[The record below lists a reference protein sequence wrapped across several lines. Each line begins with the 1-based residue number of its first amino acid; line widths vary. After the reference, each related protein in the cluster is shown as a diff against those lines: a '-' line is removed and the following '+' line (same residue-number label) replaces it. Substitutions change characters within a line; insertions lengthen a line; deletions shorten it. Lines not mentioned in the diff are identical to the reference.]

1 MRRIDLT
8 KAQAA
13 RSSTIRDINRQ
24 FVLNYIRDREPVS
37 RADIARGTELQR
49 STVSTI
55 VEELKAEGLVEE
67 IGAGASTGGRRPTLI
82 RLRAAGAMAVGVAIT
97 PTLTTV
103 VTSDLVGRVIAR
115 EEVENSP
122 RPDEMAARVVGRVRE
137 IAARDQLGTLAGVGV
152 SLPGL
157 VDTATGRAVYIPFF
171 RWRDWAIAEEIER
184 ATGLKASADN
194 DANAAALAEL
204 WFGRPEVSGSRDF
217 IIVLV
222 AEGIGTGIVFDR
234 QIYRG
239 ERGAAGEF
247 GHMIVGQGGPV
258 ACSCGN
264 HDCWEAFAS
273 EGAAVARYLKN
284 AGVSEKDAESS
295 GKDAAG
301 GERDAGAGDKN
312 SGPGACG
319 PPRVCFNDVVERA
332 LGGEQAAIDALTE
345 TAHYL
350 GVGVSNLIVGL
361 SPEAVVVC
369 GRITRAWP
377 LIAPSL
383 EETIQRS
390 IRRGLPSARIVAS
403 TLSEPT
409 LMGSISLVLARK
421 FGLAE
426 V

>member
-24 FVLNYIRDREPVS
+24 FVLNYIRDREPIS
-37 RADIARGTELQR
+37 RAEIARNTELQR

-55 VEELKAEGLVEE
+55 VEELKDEGLIEE
-67 IGAGASTGGRRPTLI
+67 IGAGASTGGRRPTML
-82 RLRAAGAMAVGVAIT
+82 RLRAAGATAVGVDVT
-97 PTLTTV
+97 PTHTTV
-103 VTSDLVGRVIAR
+103 ASCDLKGSVLASER
-115 EEVENSP
+115 VENVA
-122 RPDEMAARVVGRVRE
+122 RPDEMTARVVECVRE
-137 IAARDQLGTLAGVGV
+137 LVARDSSAAVAGVGI

-157 VDTATGRAVYIPFF
+157 VDPSTGRAVFIPFF

-184 ATGLKASADN
+184 ATGLKASVDN

-204 WFGRPEVSGSRDF
+204 WFGRPEVSEARDF
-217 IIVLV
+217 IIALV
-222 AEGIGTGIVFDR
+222 AEGIGTGIVFDG

-247 GHMIVGQGGPV
+247 GHMIVGQNGPV
-258 ACSCGN
+258 ACSCGAR
-264 HDCWEAFAS
+264 DCWEAFAS
-273 EGAAVARYLKN
+273 EKAAVARYLNN
-284 AGVSEKDAESS
+284 AHSEERESVSFDE
-295 GKDAAG
+295 
-301 GERDAGAGDKN
+301 
-312 SGPGACG
+312 
-319 PPRVCFNDVVERA
+319 VMERA

-350 GVGVSNLIVGL
+350 GIGISNLIVGL
-361 SPEAVVVC
+361 SPEAVVVG

-377 LIAPSL
+377 IVAPSL

-409 LMGSISLVLARK
+409 LMGAVSLVLARK

-426 V
+426 E

>member
-24 FVLNYIRDREPVS
+24 FVLNYIRDREPIS
-37 RADIARGTELQR
+37 RAEIARSTELQR

-55 VEELKAEGLVEE
+55 VEELKDEGLIEE
-67 IGAGASTGGRRPTLI
+67 IGAGVSTGGRRPTLL
-82 RLRAAGAMAVGVAIT
+82 RLRAAGATAIGVDIT
-97 PTLTTV
+97 PSATTIA
-103 VTSDLVGRVIAR
+103 TSDLVGRVIAR
-115 EEVENSP
+115 ERFENSP
-122 RPDEMAARVVGRVRE
+122 RPDELAAHVIERLRE
-137 IAARDQLGTLAGVGV
+137 IAEGEHRGTIAGVGV

-157 VDTATGRAVYIPFF
+157 VDIESGRAIYIPFF
-171 RWRDWAIAEEIER
+171 RWRDWSIAEEIGR
-184 ATGLKASADN
+184 ATGLKARVDN

-204 WFGRPEVSGSRDF
+204 WFGRPEVSGARDF
-217 IIVLV
+217 ILALV
-222 AEGIGTGIVFDR
+222 AEGIGTGIVFDG

-247 GHMIVGQGGPV
+247 GHMIVGQGAPV

-264 HDCWEAFAS
+264 RDCWEAFAS
-273 EGAAVARYLKN
+273 ERAAVARYASN
-284 AGVSEKDAESS
+284 T
-295 GKDAAG
+295 G
-301 GERDAGAGDKN
+301 GGAHVLFGE
-312 SGPGACG
+312 
-319 PPRVCFNDVVERA
+319 VVERA
-332 LGGEQAAIDALTE
+332 LGGEQPAIDALIE

-350 GVGVSNLIVGL
+350 GIGISNLIVGL
-361 SPEAVVVC
+361 SPETVVV
-369 GRITRAWP
+369 GGQITRAWP
-377 LIAPSL
+377 IIAPSL

-409 LMGSISLVLARK
+409 LMGSLSLVLASK

-426 V
+426 A

>member
-24 FVLNYIRDREPVS
+24 FVLNYVRDREPIS
-37 RADIARGTELQR
+37 RAEIARSTELQR

-55 VEELKAEGLVEE
+55 VEELKAEGLIEE
-67 IGAGASTGGRRPTLI
+67 IGAGASTGGRRPTLL
-82 RLRAAGAMAVGVAIT
+82 RLRAAGATAIGVDVT
-97 PTLTTV
+97 PSSTTIA
-103 VTSDLVGRVIAR
+103 TSDLVGRVIAR
-115 EEVENSP
+115 ERFENSP
-122 RPDEMAARVVGRVRE
+122 RPEELAAQVIERLRDIATRE
-137 IAARDQLGTLAGVGV
+137 HQGTIAGVGV

-157 VDTATGRAVYIPFF
+157 VDTGRGSAIYIPFF
-171 RWRDWAIAEEIER
+171 RWRDWPIAEEIER
-184 ATGLKASADN
+184 ATGLKARVDN

-204 WFGRPEVSGSRDF
+204 WFGRPEVSEARDF
-217 IIVLV
+217 IMVLV
-222 AEGIGTGIVFDR
+222 AEGIGTGIVFDG

-247 GHMIVGQGGPV
+247 GHMIVGQNGPV

-264 HDCWEAFAS
+264 RDCWEAFAS
-273 EGAAVARYLKN
+273 ERAAVARYLLN
-284 AGVSEKDAESS
+284 S
-295 GKDAAG
+295 G
-301 GERDAGAGDKN
+301 AGAGASA
-312 SGPGACG
+312 SGVGSADG
-319 PPRVCFNDVVERA
+319 PAPVLFGEVVERA

-350 GVGVSNLIVGL
+350 GIGISNLIVGL
-361 SPEAVVVC
+361 SPEAVVV
-369 GRITRAWP
+369 GGQITRAWP
-377 LIAPSL
+377 IIAPSL

-403 TLSEPT
+403 TLEEPT
-409 LMGSISLVLARK
+409 LMGSLSLVLAGK

-426 V
+426 A

>member
-13 RSSTIRDINRQ
+13 RSSTIRGINRQ
-24 FVLNYIRDREPVS
+24 FVLNYIRDREPIS

-55 VEELKAEGLVEE
+55 VEELKAEGLIEE

-82 RLRAAGAMAVGVAIT
+82 RLRAAGAMAVGVAVT
-97 PTLTTV
+97 PTVTTV
-103 VTSDLVGRVIAR
+103 VTSDLVGRVLAR

-122 RPDEMAARVVGRVRE
+122 RPDEMAARVVARVRE
-137 IAARDQLGTLAGVGV
+137 MAAGDQTGTLAGVGV

-171 RWRDWAIAEEIER
+171 RWRDWAVAEEIER
-184 ATGLKASADN
+184 ATGLQTSADN
-194 DANAAALAEL
+194 DANSAALAEL

-217 IIVLV
+217 VVVLV

-284 AGVSEKDAESS
+284 AGRD
-295 GKDAAG
+295 
-301 GERDAGAGDKN
+301 ERDEGTDEKRAGAC
-312 SGPGACG
+312 A
-319 PPRVCFNDVVERA
+319 PPRVCFGEVVERA

-369 GRITRAWP
+369 GQITRAWP
-377 LIAPSL
+377 IIAPSL

-421 FGLAE
+421 FGLTE

>member
-24 FVLNYIRDREPVS
+24 FVLNYIRDREPIS
-37 RADIARGTELQR
+37 RAEIARNTELQR

-55 VEELKAEGLVEE
+55 VEELKAEGLIEE
-67 IGAGASTGGRRPTLI
+67 IGAGASTGGRRPTML
-82 RLRAAGAMAVGVAIT
+82 RLRAAGAMAVGVDVT
-97 PTLTTV
+97 PTHTTV
-103 VTSDLVGRVIAR
+103 ASCDLVGRVLASER
-115 EEVENSP
+115 FENVP
-122 RPDEMAARVVGRVRE
+122 RPDEMTTRVVECVRE
-137 IAARDQLGTLAGVGV
+137 LIARAGSGAVAGVGI

-157 VDTATGRAVYIPFF
+157 VDPSTGRAVFIPFF

-184 ATGLKASADN
+184 ATGLKASVDN

-204 WFGRPEVSGSRDF
+204 WFGRPEVSEARDF
-217 IIVLV
+217 IIALV
-222 AEGIGTGIVFDR
+222 AEGIGTGIVFDG

-247 GHMIVGQGGPV
+247 GHMIVGQNGPV

-264 HDCWEAFAS
+264 RDCWEAFAS
-273 EGAAVARYLKN
+273 EKSAVARYLTN
-284 AGVSEKDAESS
+284 TRSAEGEAVSFD
-295 GKDAAG
+295 
-301 GERDAGAGDKN
+301 
-312 SGPGACG
+312 
-319 PPRVCFNDVVERA
+319 DVMERA

-350 GVGVSNLIVGL
+350 GIGISNLIVGL
-361 SPEAVVVC
+361 SPEAVVVG

-377 LIAPSL
+377 IVAPSL

-409 LMGSISLVLARK
+409 LMGAVSLVLARK

-426 V
+426 D

>member
-24 FVLNYIRDREPVS
+24 FVLNYIRDREPIS
-37 RADIARGTELQR
+37 RAQIARNTELQR

-55 VEELKAEGLVEE
+55 VEELKAEGLIEE
-67 IGAGASTGGRRPTLI
+67 MGAGASTGGRRPTMI
-82 RLRAAGAMAVGVAIT
+82 RLRAEGAMAVGVDVT
-97 PTLTTV
+97 PTHTTV
-103 VTSDLVGRVIAR
+103 ASCDLKGRVLASER
-115 EEVENSP
+115 VENVA
-122 RPDEMAARVVGRVRE
+122 RPEEMTARVVECVS
-137 IAARDQLGTLAGVGV
+137 ALVARGGGSVAGVGI

-157 VDTATGRAVYIPFF
+157 VDPATGRAVFIPFF

-184 ATGLKASADN
+184 ATGLKASVDN

-204 WFGRPEVSGSRDF
+204 WFGRPEVSESRDF
-217 IIVLV
+217 IIALV
-222 AEGIGTGIVFDR
+222 AEGIGTGIVFDG

-247 GHMIVGQGGPV
+247 GHMIVAQNAPV

-264 HDCWEAFAS
+264 RDCWEAFAS
-273 EGAAVARYLKN
+273 ERAAAARYL
-284 AGVSEKDAESS
+284 S
-295 GKDAAG
+295 
-301 GERDAGAGDKN
+301 N
-312 SGPGACG
+312 SGGSA
-319 PPRVCFNDVVERA
+319 RVPFAEVVERA

-350 GVGVSNLIVGL
+350 GIGISNLIVGL
-361 SPEAVVVC
+361 SPEAVVV
-369 GRITRAWP
+369 GGQITRAWP
-377 LIAPSL
+377 IIAPSL

-409 LMGSISLVLARK
+409 MMGSLSLVLASK

-426 V
+426 A

>member
-24 FVLNYIRDREPVS
+24 FVLNYIRDREPIS
-37 RADIARGTELQR
+37 RADLARATELQR

-55 VEELKAEGLVEE
+55 VEELKTEGLIEE
-67 IGAGASTGGRRPTLI
+67 IGAGASTGGRRPTML
-82 RLRAAGAMAVGVAIT
+82 RLRAAGAMVVGVDIT
-97 PTLTTV
+97 PSRTTV
-103 VTSDLVGRVIAR
+103 VTSDLVGRVLAR
-115 EEVENSP
+115 AQVENSP
-122 RPDEMAARVVGRVRE
+122 RPDEMTARVIERVRE
-137 IAARDQLGTLAGVGV
+137 VVAADSSGTIADVGV

-157 VDTATGRAVYIPFF
+157 VDPGTGRAIYIPFF
-171 RWRDWAIAEEIER
+171 RWRDWAIAEEIEK
-184 ATGLKASADN
+184 ATGLKVRVDN

-217 IIVLV
+217 IITLV
-222 AEGIGTGIVFDR
+222 ADGIGTGIVFDG

-247 GHMIVGQGGPV
+247 GHMIVGEGAPV

-264 HDCWEAFAS
+264 RDCWEAFAS
-273 EGAAVARYLKN
+273 ERAAVARYLKN
-284 AGVSEKDAESS
+284 AGATEAES
-295 GKDAAG
+295 AG
-301 GERDAGAGDKN
+301 VA
-312 SGPGACG
+312 
-319 PPRVCFNDVVERA
+319 FNDVVERA
-332 LGGEQAAIDALTE
+332 LGGEQAAINALTE

-350 GVGVSNLIVGL
+350 GIGISNLIVGL
-361 SPEAVVVC
+361 SPETVVV
-369 GRITRAWP
+369 GGTITRAWP
-377 LIAPSL
+377 IILPSL
-383 EETIQRS
+383 EETIMRS

-421 FGLAE
+421 FGIAE
-426 V
+426 L

>member
-24 FVLNYIRDREPVS
+24 FVLNYIRDREPIS

-55 VEELKAEGLVEE
+55 VEELNAEGLIEE

-82 RLRAAGAMAVGVAIT
+82 RLRAAGATAVGVDIT
-97 PTLTTV
+97 PTATTV
-103 VTSDLVGRVIAR
+103 VTSDLVGRVLAR

-137 IAARDQLGTLAGVGV
+137 VAARDGQGALAGVGV

-157 VDTATGRAVYIPFF
+157 VDTGTGRAVYIPFF

-184 ATGLKASADN
+184 ATGLKASVDN

-284 AGVSEKDAESS
+284 AGLSEKN
-295 GKDAAG
+295 AG
-301 GERDAGAGDKN
+301 RSEGGTPRACFGE
-312 SGPGACG
+312 
-319 PPRVCFNDVVERA
+319 VVERA

-350 GVGVSNLIVGL
+350 GIGVSNLIVGL

-369 GRITRAWP
+369 GHITRAWP
-377 LIAPSL
+377 IIAPSL

>member
-37 RADIARGTELQR
+37 RADIARVTELQR

-55 VEELKAEGLVEE
+55 VEELKDEGLIEE

-82 RLRAAGAMAVGVAIT
+82 RLRAAGVMALGVDIT
-97 PTLTTV
+97 PTSTTI
-103 VTSDLVGRVIAR
+103 VTSDLVGRVLAR
-115 EEVENSP
+115 EEIKNSP
-122 RPDEMAARVVGRVRE
+122 RPDEMTARIIEGVKDL
-137 IAARDQLGTLAGVGV
+137 ISRDDNGTLAGVGI
-152 SLPGL
+152 SMPGL
-157 VDTATGRAVYIPFF
+157 VDPGTGRAIYIPFF
-171 RWRDWAIAEEIER
+171 RWRDWAVAEEIER
-184 ATGLKASADN
+184 ATGLKPLVDN

-204 WFGRPEVSGSRDF
+204 WFGRPEVSDSRDF
-217 IIVLV
+217 IMVLV
-222 AEGIGTGIVFDR
+222 ADGIGTGIVFDG

-247 GHMIVGQGGPV
+247 GHMIVGQGGPI

-264 HDCWEAFAS
+264 HDCWEAFSS
-273 EGAAVARYLKN
+273 ERAAVARYLKN
-284 AGVSEKDAESS
+284 AGKVEVETARSYFAE
-295 GKDAAG
+295 
-301 GERDAGAGDKN
+301 
-312 SGPGACG
+312 
-319 PPRVCFNDVVERA
+319 VVDRA

-350 GVGVSNLIVGL
+350 GIGISNLVVGL
-361 SPEAVVVC
+361 SPEAVVV
-369 GRITRAWP
+369 GGTITRAWAI
-377 LIAPSL
+377 IAPSL
-383 EETIQRS
+383 EETMKRS

-409 LMGSISLVLARK
+409 MMGAISLVLARK

>member
-24 FVLNYIRDREPVS
+24 FVLNYIRDREPIS
-37 RADIARGTELQR
+37 RAQIARNTELQR

-55 VEELKAEGLVEE
+55 VEELKSEGLIEE
-67 IGAGASTGGRRPTLI
+67 IGAGASTGGRRPTML
-82 RLRAAGAMAVGVAIT
+82 RLRAAGAMAVGVDVT
-97 PTLTTV
+97 PTHTTV
-103 VTSDLVGRVIAR
+103 ASCDLKGRVLASER
-115 EEVENSP
+115 VENVA
-122 RPDEMAARVVGRVRE
+122 RPEEMTARVVECVSE
-137 IAARDQLGTLAGVGV
+137 LVARDGGGAAVAGVGI

-157 VDTATGRAVYIPFF
+157 VDPATGRAVFIPFF

-184 ATGLKASADN
+184 ATGLKASVDN

-204 WFGRPEVSGSRDF
+204 WFGRPEVSDSRDF
-217 IIVLV
+217 IIALV
-222 AEGIGTGIVFDR
+222 AEGIGTGIVFDG

-247 GHMIVGQGGPV
+247 GHMIVGQNGPV
-258 ACSCGN
+258 DCSCGN
-264 HDCWEAFAS
+264 RDCWEAFAS
-273 EGAAVARYLKN
+273 EKAAVARYLKN
-284 AGVSEKDAESS
+284 VGAPPGESAS
-295 GKDAAG
+295 FD
-301 GERDAGAGDKN
+301 E
-312 SGPGACG
+312 
-319 PPRVCFNDVVERA
+319 VMERA
-332 LGGEQAAIDALTE
+332 LGGEQAAIEALTE

-350 GVGVSNLIVGL
+350 GIGISNLIVGL
-361 SPEAVVVC
+361 SPEAVVVG

-377 LIAPSL
+377 IVAPSL

-409 LMGSISLVLARK
+409 LMGAVSLVLARK

-426 V
+426 D

>member
-1 MRRIDLT
+1 MRRIDLK

-24 FVLNYIRDREPVS
+24 FVLNYIRDREPIS
-37 RADIARGTELQR
+37 RADLARATELQR

-55 VEELKAEGLVEE
+55 VEELKTEGLIEE
-67 IGAGASTGGRRPTLI
+67 IGAGASTGGRRPTML
-82 RLRAAGAMAVGVAIT
+82 RLRAAGAMTVGVDIT
-97 PTLTTV
+97 PTRTTV

-115 EEVENSP
+115 AQVENVA
-122 RPDEMAARVVGRVRE
+122 RPDEMTARVIERVRE
-137 IAARDQLGTLAGVGV
+137 MVAGDGSGKIADVGV

-157 VDTATGRAVYIPFF
+157 VDPDTGRAIYIPFF
-171 RWRDWAIAEEIER
+171 RWRDWAIAEEIEK
-184 ATGLKASADN
+184 ATGLKVQVDN

-204 WFGRPEVSGSRDF
+204 WFGRPEVSDSRDF
-217 IIVLV
+217 IITLV
-222 AEGIGTGIVFDR
+222 ADGIGTGIVFDG

-247 GHMIVGQGGPV
+247 GHMIVGEGGPV

-264 HDCWEAFAS
+264 RDCWEAFAS
-273 EGAAVARYLKN
+273 ERAAVARYLKN
-284 AGVSEKDAESS
+284 TGAADEESEGVAF
-295 GKDAAG
+295 
-301 GERDAGAGDKN
+301 GE
-312 SGPGACG
+312 
-319 PPRVCFNDVVERA
+319 VVDRA
-332 LGGEQAAIDALTE
+332 LGGEQAAINALTE

-350 GVGVSNLIVGL
+350 GIGISNLIVGL
-361 SPEAVVVC
+361 SPETVVV
-369 GRITRAWP
+369 GGTITRAWP
-377 LIAPSL
+377 IILPSL
-383 EETIQRS
+383 EETIMRS

-426 V
+426 M

>member
-24 FVLNYIRDREPVS
+24 FVLNYIRDREVIS
-37 RADIARGTELQR
+37 RAEIARVTELQR

-55 VEELKAEGLVEE
+55 VEELKSEGLIEE
-67 IGAGASTGGRRPTLI
+67 IGAGASTGGRRPTLL
-82 RLRAAGAMAVGVAIT
+82 RLRAEGAVAVGVDVT
-97 PTLTTV
+97 PTHTTV
-103 VTSDLVGRVIAR
+103 ASCDLLGRVLASER
-115 EEVENSP
+115 VENVA
-122 RPDEMAARVVGRVRE
+122 RPEEMTARVVECVL
-137 IAARDQLGTLAGVGV
+137 ALVARGGGGAFAGVGI

-157 VDTATGRAVYIPFF
+157 VDPSTGRAVFIPFF
-171 RWRDWAIAEEIER
+171 RWRDWAVAEEIER
-184 ATGLKASADN
+184 ATGLKASVDN

-204 WFGRPEVSGSRDF
+204 WFGRPEVSESRDF
-217 IIVLV
+217 IIALV
-222 AEGIGTGIVFDR
+222 AEGIGTGIVFDG

-247 GHMIVGQGGPV
+247 GHMIVGQNGPV

-264 HDCWEAFAS
+264 RDCWEAFAS
-273 EGAAVARYLKN
+273 ERAAVARYARN
-284 AGVSEKDAESS
+284 AGAV
-295 GKDAAG
+295 AAG
-301 GERDAGAGDKN
+301 ESASFDE
-312 SGPGACG
+312 
-319 PPRVCFNDVVERA
+319 VMERA
-332 LGGEQAAIDALTE
+332 LGGEHAAIDALTE

-350 GVGVSNLIVGL
+350 GIGISNLIVGL
-361 SPEAVVVC
+361 SPEAVVVG

-377 LIAPSL
+377 IIAPSL
-383 EETIQRS
+383 EGTIQRS

-409 LMGSISLVLARK
+409 LMGAVSLVLARK

-426 V
+426 D

>member
-24 FVLNYIRDREPVS
+24 FVLNYIRDREPIS
-37 RADIARGTELQR
+37 RAEIARSTELQR

-55 VEELKAEGLVEE
+55 VEELKDEGLIEE
-67 IGAGASTGGRRPTLI
+67 IGAGASTGGRRPTLL
-82 RLRAAGAMAVGVAIT
+82 RLRAAGATAVGVDIT
-97 PTLTTV
+97 PSATTIA
-103 VTSDLVGRVIAR
+103 TSDLVGRVIAR
-115 EEVENSP
+115 ESFENSP
-122 RPDEMAARVVGRVRE
+122 RPEELAAHVIGRLRE
-137 IAARDQLGTLAGVGV
+137 IAGREHQGAIAGVGV

-157 VDTATGRAVYIPFF
+157 VDTETGRAIYIPFF
-171 RWRDWAIAEEIER
+171 RWRDWTIAEEIER
-184 ATGLKASADN
+184 ATGLKARVDN

-204 WFGRPEVSGSRDF
+204 WFGRPEVSGARDF
-217 IIVLV
+217 ILALV
-222 AEGIGTGIVFDR
+222 AEGIGTGIVFDG

-247 GHMIVGQGGPV
+247 GHMIVGQGAPV

-264 HDCWEAFAS
+264 RDCWEAFAS
-273 EGAAVARYLKN
+273 ERAAVARYVVN
-284 AGVSEKDAESS
+284 S
-295 GKDAAG
+295 GAG
-301 GERDAGAGDKN
+301 GAAAPSPVLFGE
-312 SGPGACG
+312 
-319 PPRVCFNDVVERA
+319 VVERA

-369 GRITRAWP
+369 GHITRAWP
-377 LIAPSL
+377 IIAPSL

-409 LMGSISLVLARK
+409 VMGALSLVLAGK

-426 V
+426 A

>member
-24 FVLNYIRDREPVS
+24 FVLNYIRDREPIS
-37 RADIARGTELQR
+37 RAQIARNTELQR

-55 VEELKAEGLVEE
+55 VEELKAEGLIEE
-67 IGAGASTGGRRPTLI
+67 IGAGASTGGRRPTMI
-82 RLRAAGAMAVGVAIT
+82 RLRAEGAMAVGVDVT
-97 PTLTTV
+97 PTHTTV
-103 VTSDLVGRVIAR
+103 ASCDLKGRVLASER
-115 EEVENSP
+115 VENVA
-122 RPDEMAARVVGRVRE
+122 RPEEMTARVVECVSALVARGGG
-137 IAARDQLGTLAGVGV
+137 AAATVAGVGI

-157 VDTATGRAVYIPFF
+157 VDPSTGRAVFIPFF

-184 ATGLKASADN
+184 ATGLKASVDN

-204 WFGRPEVSGSRDF
+204 WFGRPEVSESRDF
-217 IIVLV
+217 IIALV
-222 AEGIGTGIVFDR
+222 AEGIGTGIVFDG

-247 GHMIVGQGGPV
+247 GHMIVAQNAPV

-264 HDCWEAFAS
+264 RDCWEAFAS
-273 EGAAVARYLKN
+273 ERAAVARYLN
-284 AGVSEKDAESS
+284 
-295 GKDAAG
+295 
-301 GERDAGAGDKN
+301 N
-312 SGPGACG
+312 SGGGAPVAFG
-319 PPRVCFNDVVERA
+319 EVVERA

-350 GVGVSNLIVGL
+350 GIGISNLIVGL
-361 SPEAVVVC
+361 SPETVVV
-369 GRITRAWP
+369 GGQITRAWP
-377 LIAPSL
+377 IIAPSL

-403 TLSEPT
+403 TPSEPT
-409 LMGSISLVLARK
+409 MMGAISLVLASK

-426 V
+426 A